1 MMPAGSGGRHRGRE
15 VLATLVP
22 VLVIAAFLS
31 GCTMHPAG
39 PDITASPF
47 YGENGGGFEAHFI
60 DVGQGDA
67 TLFLAGG
74 KVLLVDAGDF
84 DAGKQVAVYL
94 KRQNV
99 TRIDYL
105 VATHPHADHI
115 GGMEDVLDAFPVGQV
130 LGSGIPHTGST
141 YEEFLK
147 TVDRKKIPHRKVVRG
162 DEIEW
167 APGAVLRV
175 LSPPADPHEESIND
189 ESVVIQAGFGRI
201 GFLLTGDAGFPVERE
216 LATLHVPLA
225 NQILKVSHH
234 GSSDATGTAFLG
246 RVLPDAA
253 IISAKA
259 GNEFG
264 HPHSE
269 TLGRLAAAG
278 VTVFRTDRDGTVVV
292 RTDGMRYTVTL
303 QITAPVKVPARAGN
317 ASAAELPAF
326 DTEPFRGEAENFVRY
341 AAGQVR
347 EAAGTI
353 PGTS

>member
-1 MMPAGSGGRHRGRE
+1 MTPGNSRRRALPAALAAVI
-15 VLATLVP
+15 VLAACL
-22 VLVIAAFLS
+22 FC

-67 TLFLAGG
+67 TLFLTGG
-74 KVLLVDAGDF
+74 TVLLVDAGDF
-84 DAGKQVAVYL
+84 DAGKRVVAYL
-94 KRQNV
+94 RQLNV

-115 GGMEDVLDAFPVGQV
+115 GGMEDVLEAFPVGQV
-130 LGSGIPHTGST
+130 LESGIPHAGST
-141 YEEFLK
+141 YEGFLREI
-147 TVDRKKIPHRKVVRG
+147 DRKKIPHRKVARG
-162 DEIEW
+162 DEIGW
-167 APGAVLRV
+167 APGAVIRV

-278 VTVFRTDRDGTVVV
+278 VTVFRTDRHGTVVV
-292 RTDGMRYTVTL
+292 RTDGMRYTATPEFPD
-303 QITAPVKVPARAGN
+303 PVKGSAPAGN
-317 ASAAELPAF
+317 AGAGEVPAF
-326 DTEPFRGEAENFVRY
+326 DTEPLRGEAGNFIRY
-341 AAGQVR
+341 AAGRIR

-353 PGTS
+353 PGAS